1 MKRTVSAIGIALI
14 LLLSCLASF
23 ASAEEPAMPAEDPLS
38 LWTDCEAKAALI
50 EYVEAVTNPD
60 SSDFIPVE
68 DRIVVSDMDGT
79 LFCETDPVYFD
90 HLIYMYRVTED
101 PDYKDKA
108 SDNEKAVAVRVQ
120 EFIDTGV
127 QPADLDDA
135 MGAAM
140 ASAFA
145 GMTLKEFYEYVK
157 EFKQRPMTSYE
168 GMTIGG
174 GFYLPMMQ
182 VVDYLQANGFTFYIV
197 SGCERFIIRGLFE
210 GSPMSDI
217 PNSQIIGSDLLVV
230 ASNQGDAAGL
240 DYKYTA
246 QDELVLGGE
255 FLVKNGQFN
264 KVTAIDR
271 EIGKQPVLSFGNS
284 SGDTSM
290 ANYVICNNRYR
301 ALAFMNCCD
310 DTERENGDLAK
321 AEKMY
326 ALCEQY
332 GWIPVSMKND
342 WVTIYG
348 DSVTYLVDALDDAA

>member
-1 MKRTVSAIGIALI
+1 MKFRTIVTFVLAACLCLGLAAPAL
-14 LLLSCLASF
+14 ADG
-23 ASAEEPAMPAEDPLS
+23 DPLS
-38 LWTDCEAKAALI
+38 LWADGTAKTALI
-50 EYVEAVTNPD
+50 EYVTAVTDPD
-60 SSDFIPVE
+60 SPDFIPVE

-79 LFCETDPVYFD
+79 VFCETDPVYFD
-90 HLIYMYRVTED
+90 HLIYQYRVTED

-108 SDNEKAVAVRVQ
+108 SDYEKAVAVRVQ

-127 QPADLDDA
+127 QPADLDNA

-145 GMTLKEFYEYVK
+145 GMTLNEFYDYVK
-157 EFKQRPMTSYE
+157 EYKQRPMASYE
-168 GMTIGG
+168 GMTLGG
-174 GFYLPMMQ
+174 GFYLPMVQMIN
-182 VVDYLQANGFTFYIV
+182 YLQDNGFTYYIV
-197 SGCERFIIRGLFE
+197 SGCERYIIRGLFE
-210 GSPMSDI
+210 DSALSFI
-217 PNSQIIGSDLLVV
+217 PNSQIIGSDLLVT
-230 ASNQGDAAGL
+230 ASNQNGADPL
-240 DYKYTA
+240 EYKYTEG
-246 QDELVLGGE
+246 DVLVMGGE
-255 FLVKNGQFN
+255 FMVKNGQFN

-290 ANYVICNNRYR
+290 ANYVVCNNRYR

-342 WVTIYG
+342 WITIYG
-348 DSVTYLVDALDDAA
+348 DDVTYLNSEEALEPAA